1 MRGVRYVLVLAG
13 ACVLA
18 AGCGTTS
25 AQTANLAAAAGH
37 TAGQRARVAVTISM
51 RTGGMAVSFT
61 QTGVFDFAHSRGM
74 LSMQGPMGMTEIFL
88 PPTTYIKIPGGGG
101 GPLPH
106 GKSWIAVHGA
116 LGGPVS
122 SFVGPFG
129 GGADPADLLA
139 SLTAISSSVAKLG
152 TSTVRGV
159 PVTGYLVKIDPAK
172 AAAQVPHQQRA
183 GMRDFARLLGRG
195 AIPVQVWVDG
205 QNLVRRVRLS
215 LHLPG
220 GMGAPGSARMVQV
233 TDFYAFGVPVH
244 VSAPPAAQVT
254 TPSRF
259 GSSVSFTSGG
269 SPRPPKV
276 TGTLSP
282 AQASAAEQA
291 AGAFWAALGH
301 NDPAAVAQTVPPAQR
316 SCVRSILA
324 GGPKITVTSFRIVS
338 AQPAGTGRATVRFT
352 VKAHASIDGHNIPV
366 FPQGPGR
373 VQWLATTEKAGQWY
387 VDLAHSGAFVF
398 GGACP

>member
-122 SFVGPFG
+122 SFVGR
-129 GGADPADLLA
+129 
-139 SLTAISSSVAKLG
+139 S
-152 TSTVRGV
+152 
-159 PVTGYLVKIDPAK
+159 
-172 AAAQVPHQQRA
+172 
-183 GMRDFARLLGRG
+183 
-195 AIPVQVWVDG
+195 
-205 QNLVRRVRLS
+205 
-215 LHLPG
+215 
-220 GMGAPGSARMVQV
+220 
-233 TDFYAFGVPVH
+233 
-244 VSAPPAAQVT
+244 
-254 TPSRF
+254 
-259 GSSVSFTSGG
+259 
-269 SPRPPKV
+269 
-276 TGTLSP
+276 
-282 AQASAAEQA
+282 
-291 AGAFWAALGH
+291 
-301 NDPAAVAQTVPPAQR
+301 AVARIRQTCWR
-316 SCVRSILA
+316 R
-324 GGPKITVTSFRIVS
+324 
-338 AQPAGTGRATVRFT
+338 
-352 VKAHASIDGHNIPV
+352 
-366 FPQGPGR
+366 
-373 VQWLATTEKAGQWY
+373 
-387 VDLAHSGAFVF
+387 
-398 GGACP
+398 